1 MLHTIQKLIGKSKK
15 ELYFPIFLM
24 CIDSLGSMALYFVL
38 YLTVLDL
45 FFGTLTMNKISIYT
59 LVCLLGV
66 IYRIIVYR
74 KSYLLCFERAFNV
87 TGQFRI
93 KLADHFR
100 KLSLGYF
107 NQNST
112 GYLINTMTNDMGS
125 FEGVLSHALSF
136 LMKTVTL
143 CGLILVGTFFI
154 NWKLAL
160 AECVVL
166 LFAVP
171 LLRWGNRLVEQ
182 LGTKKRTMTARMVS
196 TVMEYIKGIKIF
208 KAHNMTSTHFERLL
222 ESLEK
227 VRKISVQ
234 IECQM
239 APPTAIYSILVN
251 FLMPLVLLGGS
262 YLLLGGQIPNES
274 FIAFLIMSMAISG
287 LLISFEHYYI
297 MLKDLKLAADNL
309 EKAMSH
315 APLPYQDDSFTLE
328 RYDVAF
334 QKVCFSYD
342 NGEEVL
348 HHISF
353 TAPEGSVTALIGPSG
368 SGKST
373 VANLI
378 ARFWDVSSGV
388 ITIGGRDIRELEP
401 DRLLQSIS
409 AVFQENTL
417 LSDTILNNIRVG
429 KPDATME
436 EVIVAAKAACCHDFI
451 SKLPDGYNTVLAE
464 GGASLSGG
472 EKQRIAIAR
481 AILKNAPI
489 LLLDES
495 TASLDA
501 DNEERINRALDH
513 LMKGK
518 TVFVIAHRLNTIQ
531 NADQIIL
538 LNNGNIEEIGTHLE
552 LLKKRGH
559 YYSMIQEQEK
569 AKAWIAK
576 GEYPH
581 QVAEYQEKGSCVVFC
596 N

>member
-24 CIDSLGSMALYFVL
+24 CIDSMGSMALYFVL

-45 FFGTLTMNKISIYT
+45 FFGTLTMNKIGIYT

-328 RYDVAF
+328 QYDVAF

-436 EVIVAAKAACCHDFI
+436 EVIIAAKAACCHDFI

-501 DNEERINRALDH
+501 DNEDRINRALDH

-576 GEYPH
+576 GE
-581 QVAEYQEKGSCVVFC
+581 
-596 N
+596 

>member
-24 CIDSLGSMALYFVL
+24 CIDSMGSMALYFVL

-45 FFGTLTMNKISIYT
+45 FFGTLTMNKIGIYT
-59 LVCLLGV
+59 LACLLGV

-388 ITIGGRDIRELEP
+388 ITIGDRDIRELEP

-451 SKLPDGYNTVLAE
+451 LKLPDGYNTVLAE
-464 GGASLSGG
+464 GGTSLSGG

-576 GEYPH
+576 GE
-581 QVAEYQEKGSCVVFC
+581 
-596 N
+596 

>member
-45 FFGTLTMNKISIYT
+45 FFGTLTMNKIGIYT

-196 TVMEYIKGIKIF
+196 TVMEYIKGIKI
-208 KAHNMTSTHFERLL
+208 
-222 ESLEK
+222 
-227 VRKISVQ
+227 
-234 IECQM
+234 
-239 APPTAIYSILVN
+239 
-251 FLMPLVLLGGS
+251 G
-262 YLLLGGQIPNES
+262 
-274 FIAFLIMSMAISG
+274 
-287 LLISFEHYYI
+287 
-297 MLKDLKLAADNL
+297 
-309 EKAMSH
+309 
-315 APLPYQDDSFTLE
+315 
-328 RYDVAF
+328 
-334 QKVCFSYD
+334 
-342 NGEEVL
+342 
-348 HHISF
+348 
-353 TAPEGSVTALIGPSG
+353 
-368 SGKST
+368 
-373 VANLI
+373 
-378 ARFWDVSSGV
+378 
-388 ITIGGRDIRELEP
+388 
-401 DRLLQSIS
+401 
-409 AVFQENTL
+409 
-417 LSDTILNNIRVG
+417 
-429 KPDATME
+429 
-436 EVIVAAKAACCHDFI
+436 
-451 SKLPDGYNTVLAE
+451 NTVLFAVNQQPLFQTAPLE
-464 GGASLSGG
+464 VCHLVQIFFQFFDNGVFRRTLRPPLVDFFYVLHDTVYIPRPTPLLCRRRGA
-472 EKQRIAIAR
+472 
-481 AILKNAPI
+481 
-489 LLLDES
+489 
-495 TASLDA
+495 
-501 DNEERINRALDH
+501 
-513 LMKGK
+513 
-518 TVFVIAHRLNTIQ
+518 
-531 NADQIIL
+531 
-538 LNNGNIEEIGTHLE
+538 
-552 LLKKRGH
+552 
-559 YYSMIQEQEK
+559 
-569 AKAWIAK
+569 
-576 GEYPH
+576 
-581 QVAEYQEKGSCVVFC
+581 
-596 N
+596 

>member
-24 CIDSLGSMALYFVL
+24 CIDSMGSMALYFVL

-45 FFGTLTMNKISIYT
+45 FFGTLTMNKIGIYT

-112 GYLINTMTNDMGS
+112 GCLINTMTNDMGS

-166 LFAVP
+166 LLAVP

-328 RYDVAF
+328 QYDVAF

-451 SKLPDGYNTVLAE
+451 LKLPDGYNTVLAE

-576 GEYPH
+576 GE
-581 QVAEYQEKGSCVVFC
+581 
-596 N
+596 

>member
-24 CIDSLGSMALYFVL
+24 CIDSMGSMALYFVL

-45 FFGTLTMNKISIYT
+45 FFGTLTMNKIGIYT
-59 LVCLLGV
+59 LACLLGV

-328 RYDVAF
+328 QYDVAF

-569 AKAWIAK
+569 AKVWIAK
-576 GEYPH
+576 GE
-581 QVAEYQEKGSCVVFC
+581 
-596 N
+596 

>member
-24 CIDSLGSMALYFVL
+24 CIDSMGSMALYFVL

-45 FFGTLTMNKISIYT
+45 FFGTLTMNKIGIYT
-59 LVCLLGV
+59 LACLLGV

-451 SKLPDGYNTVLAE
+451 LKLPDGYNTVLAE

-513 LMKGK
+513 VMKGK

-576 GEYPH
+576 GE
-581 QVAEYQEKGSCVVFC
+581 
-596 N
+596 

>member
-1 MLHTIQKLIGKSKK
+1 MLHTIQKLIGKDKK

-45 FFGTLTMNKISIYT
+45 FFGTLTMNKIGIYT

-66 IYRIIVYR
+66 IYRIIVYQ
-74 KSYLLCFERAFNV
+74 KSYLLCFERAFTV

-166 LFAVP
+166 LLAVP

-208 KAHNMTSTHFERLL
+208 KAHNMTSIHFERLL

-251 FLMPLVLLGGS
+251 FLMPLVLLDGS

-274 FIAFLIMSMAISG
+274 FIAFLIMSIAISG

-309 EKAMSH
+309 GKAMSH

-348 HHISF
+348 HRISF

-429 KPDATME
+429 KPDAAME
-436 EVIVAAKAACCHDFI
+436 EVIAAAKAACCHDFI
-451 SKLPDGYNTVLAE
+451 SKLSDGYNTVLAE

-513 LMKGK
+513 LLKGK

-569 AKAWIAK
+569 AKVWIAK
-576 GEYPH
+576 GE
-581 QVAEYQEKGSCVVFC
+581 
-596 N
+596 

>member
-227 VRKISVQ
+227 VRKIGVQ

-501 DNEERINRALDH
+501 DNEDRINRALDH

-559 YYSMIQEQEK
+559 YYTMIQEQEK
-569 AKAWIAK
+569 AKVWIAK
-576 GEYPH
+576 GE
-581 QVAEYQEKGSCVVFC
+581 
-596 N
+596 

>member
-24 CIDSLGSMALYFVL
+24 CIDSMGSMALYFVL

-45 FFGTLTMNKISIYT
+45 FFGTLTMNKIGIYT
-59 LVCLLGV
+59 LACLLGV
-66 IYRIIVYR
+66 IYRIVVYR

-328 RYDVAF
+328 QYDVAF

-576 GEYPH
+576 GE
-581 QVAEYQEKGSCVVFC
+581 
-596 N
+596 

>member
-24 CIDSLGSMALYFVL
+24 CIDSMGSMALYFVL

-45 FFGTLTMNKISIYT
+45 FFGTLTMNKIGIYT

-328 RYDVAF
+328 QYDVAF

-451 SKLPDGYNTVLAE
+451 LKLPDGYNTVLAE

-501 DNEERINRALDH
+501 DNEDRINRALDH

-576 GEYPH
+576 GE
-581 QVAEYQEKGSCVVFC
+581 
-596 N
+596 

>member
-24 CIDSLGSMALYFVL
+24 CIDSMGSMALYFVL

-45 FFGTLTMNKISIYT
+45 FFGTLTMNKIGIYT

-501 DNEERINRALDH
+501 DNEDRINRALDH

-559 YYSMIQEQEK
+559 YYTMIQEQEK
-569 AKAWIAK
+569 AKVWIAK
-576 GEYPH
+576 GE
-581 QVAEYQEKGSCVVFC
+581 
-596 N
+596 

>member
-24 CIDSLGSMALYFVL
+24 CIDSMGSMALYFVL

-45 FFGTLTMNKISIYT
+45 FFGTLTMNKIGIYT

-501 DNEERINRALDH
+501 DNEDRINRALDH

-576 GEYPH
+576 GE
-581 QVAEYQEKGSCVVFC
+581 
-596 N
+596 

>member
-24 CIDSLGSMALYFVL
+24 CIDSMGSMALYFVL

-125 FEGVLSHALSF
+125 FEGVLSLALSF

-262 YLLLGGQIPNES
+262 YLLLGGQISNES

-501 DNEERINRALDH
+501 DNEDRINRALDH

-559 YYSMIQEQEK
+559 YYTMIQEQEK
-569 AKAWIAK
+569 AKVWIAK
-576 GEYPH
+576 GE
-581 QVAEYQEKGSCVVFC
+581 
-596 N
+596 

>member
-24 CIDSLGSMALYFVL
+24 CIDSMGSMALYFVL

-45 FFGTLTMNKISIYT
+45 FFGTLTMNKIGIYT

-328 RYDVAF
+328 QYDVAF

-436 EVIVAAKAACCHDFI
+436 EVIVAAKAACCRDFI

-501 DNEERINRALDH
+501 DNEDRINRALDH

-559 YYSMIQEQEK
+559 YYTMIQEQEK

-576 GEYPH
+576 GE
-581 QVAEYQEKGSCVVFC
+581 
-596 N
+596 

>member
-24 CIDSLGSMALYFVL
+24 CIDSMGSMALYFVL

-45 FFGTLTMNKISIYT
+45 FFGTLTMNKIGIYT
-59 LVCLLGV
+59 LACLLGV

-251 FLMPLVLLGGS
+251 FLMPLVLLGGC

-451 SKLPDGYNTVLAE
+451 LKLPDGYNTVLAE

-576 GEYPH
+576 GE
-581 QVAEYQEKGSCVVFC
+581 
-596 N
+596 

>member
-45 FFGTLTMNKISIYT
+45 FFGTLTMNKIGIYT

-501 DNEERINRALDH
+501 DNEDRINRALDH

-559 YYSMIQEQEK
+559 YYTMIQEQEK
-569 AKAWIAK
+569 AKVWIAK
-576 GEYPH
+576 GE
-581 QVAEYQEKGSCVVFC
+581 
-596 N
+596 

>member
-24 CIDSLGSMALYFVL
+24 CIDSMGSMALYFVL

-45 FFGTLTMNKISIYT
+45 FFGTLTMNKIGIYT
-59 LVCLLGV
+59 LACLLGV

-328 RYDVAF
+328 QYDVAF

-451 SKLPDGYNTVLAE
+451 LKLPDGYNTVLAE

-538 LNNGNIEEIGTHLE
+538 LNNGNIEEIGTHLA

-576 GEYPH
+576 GE
-581 QVAEYQEKGSCVVFC
+581 
-596 N
+596 

>member
-45 FFGTLTMNKISIYT
+45 FFGTLTMNKIGIYT
-59 LVCLLGV
+59 LACLLGV

-262 YLLLGGQIPNES
+262 YLLLGGQISNES

-328 RYDVAF
+328 QYDVAF

-501 DNEERINRALDH
+501 YNEDRINRALDH

-559 YYSMIQEQEK
+559 YYTMIQEQEK
-569 AKAWIAK
+569 AKVWIAK
-576 GEYPH
+576 GE
-581 QVAEYQEKGSCVVFC
+581 
-596 N
+596 

>member
-45 FFGTLTMNKISIYT
+45 FFGTLTMNKIGIYT
-59 LVCLLGV
+59 LACLLGV

-125 FEGVLSHALSF
+125 FEGVLSLALSF

-328 RYDVAF
+328 QYDVAF

-501 DNEERINRALDH
+501 DNEDRINRALDH

-559 YYSMIQEQEK
+559 YYTMIQEQEK
-569 AKAWIAK
+569 AKVWIAK
-576 GEYPH
+576 GE
-581 QVAEYQEKGSCVVFC
+581 
-596 N
+596 

>member
-24 CIDSLGSMALYFVL
+24 CIDSMGSMALYFVL

-45 FFGTLTMNKISIYT
+45 FFGTLTMNKIGIYT

-328 RYDVAF
+328 QYDVAF

-472 EKQRIAIAR
+472 EKHRIAIAR

-531 NADQIIL
+531 NADQILL

-569 AKAWIAK
+569 SKAWIAK
-576 GEYPH
+576 GE
-581 QVAEYQEKGSCVVFC
+581 
-596 N
+596 

>member
-45 FFGTLTMNKISIYT
+45 FFGTLTMNKIGIYT

-328 RYDVAF
+328 QYDVAF

-501 DNEERINRALDH
+501 DNEDRINRALDH

-559 YYSMIQEQEK
+559 YYTMIQEQEK
-569 AKAWIAK
+569 AKVWIAK
-576 GEYPH
+576 GE
-581 QVAEYQEKGSCVVFC
+581 
-596 N
+596 

>member
-45 FFGTLTMNKISIYT
+45 FFGTLTMNKIGIYT

-328 RYDVAF
+328 QYDVAF

-501 DNEERINRALDH
+501 DNEDRINRALDH

-576 GEYPH
+576 GE
-581 QVAEYQEKGSCVVFC
+581 
-596 N
+596 

>member
-24 CIDSLGSMALYFVL
+24 CIDSMGSMALYFVL

-45 FFGTLTMNKISIYT
+45 FFGTLTMNKIGIYT

-559 YYSMIQEQEK
+559 YYTMIQEQEK
-569 AKAWIAK
+569 AKVWIAK
-576 GEYPH
+576 GE
-581 QVAEYQEKGSCVVFC
+581 
-596 N
+596 

>member
-24 CIDSLGSMALYFVL
+24 CIDSMGSMALYFVL

-45 FFGTLTMNKISIYT
+45 FFGTLTMNKIGIYT

-328 RYDVAF
+328 QYDVAF

-373 VANLI
+373 VTNLI

-501 DNEERINRALDH
+501 DNEDRINRALDH

-559 YYSMIQEQEK
+559 YYTMIQEQEK
-569 AKAWIAK
+569 AKVWIAK
-576 GEYPH
+576 GE
-581 QVAEYQEKGSCVVFC
+581 
-596 N
+596 

>member
-24 CIDSLGSMALYFVL
+24 CIDSMGSMALYFVL

-45 FFGTLTMNKISIYT
+45 FFGTLTMNKIGIYT
-59 LVCLLGV
+59 LACLLGV

-328 RYDVAF
+328 QYDVAF

-451 SKLPDGYNTVLAE
+451 LKLPDGYNTVLAE

-501 DNEERINRALDH
+501 DNEERINRALVH

-576 GEYPH
+576 GE
-581 QVAEYQEKGSCVVFC
+581 
-596 N
+596 

>member
-45 FFGTLTMNKISIYT
+45 FFGTLTMNKIGIYT

-576 GEYPH
+576 GE
-581 QVAEYQEKGSCVVFC
+581 
-596 N
+596 

>member
-24 CIDSLGSMALYFVL
+24 CIDSMGSMALYFVL

-45 FFGTLTMNKISIYT
+45 FFGTLTMNKIGIYT

-328 RYDVAF
+328 QYDVAF

-451 SKLPDGYNTVLAE
+451 LKLPDGYNTVLAE

-501 DNEERINRALDH
+501 DNEERINRALVH

-576 GEYPH
+576 GE
-581 QVAEYQEKGSCVVFC
+581 
-596 N
+596 

>member
-24 CIDSLGSMALYFVL
+24 CIDSMGSMALYFVL

-45 FFGTLTMNKISIYT
+45 FFGTLTMNKIGIYT

-262 YLLLGGQIPNES
+262 YLLLGGQISNES

-328 RYDVAF
+328 QYDVAF

-451 SKLPDGYNTVLAE
+451 LKLPDGYNTVLAE

-501 DNEERINRALDH
+501 DNEDRINRALDH

-576 GEYPH
+576 GE
-581 QVAEYQEKGSCVVFC
+581 
-596 N
+596 

>member
-24 CIDSLGSMALYFVL
+24 CIDSMGSMALYFVL

-45 FFGTLTMNKISIYT
+45 FFGTLTMNKIGIYT
-59 LVCLLGV
+59 LACLLGV

-559 YYSMIQEQEK
+559 YYTMIQEQEK
-569 AKAWIAK
+569 AKVWIAK
-576 GEYPH
+576 GE
-581 QVAEYQEKGSCVVFC
+581 
-596 N
+596 

>member
-45 FFGTLTMNKISIYT
+45 FFGTLTMNKIGIYT
-59 LVCLLGV
+59 LACLLGV

-328 RYDVAF
+328 QYDVAF

-451 SKLPDGYNTVLAE
+451 LKLPDGYNTVLAE

-576 GEYPH
+576 GE
-581 QVAEYQEKGSCVVFC
+581 
-596 N
+596 

>member
-24 CIDSLGSMALYFVL
+24 CIDSMGSMALYFVL

-45 FFGTLTMNKISIYT
+45 FFGTLTMNKIGIYT
-59 LVCLLGV
+59 LACLLGV

-182 LGTKKRTMTARMVS
+182 LGAKKRTMTACMVS

-328 RYDVAF
+328 QYDVAF

-576 GEYPH
+576 GE
-581 QVAEYQEKGSCVVFC
+581 
-596 N
+596 

>member
-24 CIDSLGSMALYFVL
+24 CIDSMGSMALYFVL

-45 FFGTLTMNKISIYT
+45 FFGTLTMKKIGIYT
-59 LVCLLGV
+59 LACLLGV

-328 RYDVAF
+328 QYDVAF

-501 DNEERINRALDH
+501 DNEDRINRALDH

-559 YYSMIQEQEK
+559 YYTMIQEQEK
-569 AKAWIAK
+569 AKVWIAK
-576 GEYPH
+576 GE
-581 QVAEYQEKGSCVVFC
+581 
-596 N
+596 

>member
-24 CIDSLGSMALYFVL
+24 CIDSMGSMALYFVL

-45 FFGTLTMNKISIYT
+45 FFGTLTMNKIGIYT

-451 SKLPDGYNTVLAE
+451 LKLPDGYNTVLAE
-464 GGASLSGG
+464 GGTSLSGG

-495 TASLDA
+495 TASLDS

-576 GEYPH
+576 GE
-581 QVAEYQEKGSCVVFC
+581 
-596 N
+596 